1 MGSSESTP
9 QQPPVNHNAQSNG
22 NEFRNIDQS
31 TGAAWLQF
39 NWASF
44 GGGISTVIIICVLLV
59 ALWIA
64 LKYNR
69 KANKKARRAELHE
82 LLLLSS
88 RHHRIYDQQ
97 SSKEPSQPVRP
108 SSGYPGMSSVA
119 APTIPSRERGYE
131 GYPGF
136 LAWEQLQRQQLQQL
150 QHLQYLQQLPASHFS
165 NLPSGLSSAIPA
177 QQSADW
183 SRIREIPVTP
193 ARSRVSFADV
203 HEPPRSRTLPAAP
216 SGSPTGPPQ
225 ADPTVYDT
233 AARGVANSPDSIAAI
248 VERLDQAAPQ

>member
-1 MGSSESTP
+1 MLRSLVGSEMCIRDS
-9 QQPPVNHNAQSNG
+9 
-22 NEFRNIDQS
+22 
-31 TGAAWLQF
+31 
-39 NWASF
+39 
-44 GGGISTVIIICVLLV
+44 
-59 ALWIA
+59 
-64 LKYNR
+64 
-69 KANKKARRAELHE
+69 
-82 LLLLSS
+82 
-88 RHHRIYDQQ
+88 
-97 SSKEPSQPVRP
+97 SQPVRP
-108 SSGYPGMSSVA
+108 SSGYPGMSSVT
-119 APTIPSRERGYE
+119 APTISSRERGYE

-193 ARSRVSFADV
+193 SRSRVSFADV